1 MTPPATEPGAPDPLL
16 DNPMLR
22 VLRERHPEVDIV
34 VLPQPVPA
42 AEPDVAPLGREQRD
56 ADANAIERLVDDL
69 VARLSRE
76 PAWTGAQR
84 FGHWRTNGWGQVSYG
99 TAAEVGGLADGAN
112 IALLRAAGHALEGH
126 GWDAEPVAG
135 DRPRISA
142 SRPGGVTASLTVRP
156 ASLVIT
162 CRGPFVRPVD
172 DEDSR

>member
-1 MTPPATEPGAPDPLL
+1 MTPPATEPGAPDPVL

-42 AEPDVAPLGREQRD
+42 AEHDVDSMGRAQRD
-56 ADANAIERLVDDL
+56 ADADSIERLVDDL

-76 PAWTGAQR
+76 PAWTGAER
-84 FGHWRTNGWGQVSYG
+84 FGQWRTNELGQVSYD
-99 TAAEVGGLADGAN
+99 TAVEVGGLADGAN
-112 IALLRAAGHALEGH
+112 ITLLRAAGHALEGH